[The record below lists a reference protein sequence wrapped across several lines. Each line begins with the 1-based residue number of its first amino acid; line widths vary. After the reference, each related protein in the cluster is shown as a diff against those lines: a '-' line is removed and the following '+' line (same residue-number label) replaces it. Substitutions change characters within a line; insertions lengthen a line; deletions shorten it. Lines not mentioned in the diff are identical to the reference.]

1 MKKVE
6 ELRQFITS
14 VVSSKDVRSRVI
26 FTLLVLLLYRLG
38 SHVRVPGIDQDKLKS
53 IWETLQ
59 GSLVGVLDLFS
70 GGNLKVISVFAL
82 GITPYIT
89 ASIVIQLL
97 TVAIAQLKR
106 LQEEGEA
113 GRRQIN
119 QYTRYLTILLSIF
132 QSTAIS
138 FWMLSQPGLV
148 SISSRMFL
156 LVSVIALT
164 TGTAIVMWM
173 GEQISERGIGNGIS
187 LLIFAGIV
195 VRLPSII
202 VQFTERLGSDP
213 ISALESLLVAMLLL
227 LIVAL
232 IVFVEKAYRPI
243 PIEHTR
249 RREIGVSSKS
259 YLPLRI
265 NMSGVVPVIFA
276 SSLLAFP
283 ITVTQFVSINSSGI
297 YEWLTKILRS
307 GHPIYELVFIMCIVF
322 FSFFY
327 VSVIF
332 DVQDVSNNLR
342 KFGSY
347 VPGVRPGKSTAEY
360 LDSIVMKLTFV
371 GAIYLSFICFV
382 PQFIASGL
390 DVGEIPFI
398 GEWLY
403 ANITSNSALSWIVKG
418 FGYTFYFGGTSLL
431 IAVGVSIDTAQQLE
445 ARLITKKYELL
456 GSTGRRFRGQRFLQE
471 SGYVK

>member
-1 MKKVE
+1 MKKIDEIRRLVLSIVE
-6 ELRQFITS
+6 
-14 VVSSKDVRSRVI
+14 SKDVRDRI
-26 FTLLVLLLYRLG
+26 LFTLTMLVLYRLG
-38 SHVRVPGIDQDKLKS
+38 SHVRVPGIDQEKLRT
-53 IWETLQ
+53 IWESLQ

-97 TVAIAQLKR
+97 TVAIVQLKK

-113 GRRQIN
+113 GRRKIN
-119 QYTRYLTILLSIF
+119 QYTRYLTIALSIF
-132 QSTAIS
+132 QSMAIT

-148 SISSRMFL
+148 NVSSSIFL
-156 LVSVIALT
+156 LVAVVTLT

-195 VRLPSII
+195 VRLPS
-202 VQFTERLGSDP
+202 VFLQFTEKLGNDP
-213 ISALESLLVAMLLL
+213 VSALEALAIAALLL
-227 LIVAL
+227 LIVVL
-232 IVFVEKAYRPI
+232 VVLVEKAYRPI
-243 PIEHTR
+243 QVEYTR
-249 RREIGVSSKS
+249 RKDLQGGPSKS
-259 YLPLRI
+259 YLPLKI
-265 NMSGVVPVIFA
+265 NMSGVIPVIFA

-283 ITVTQFVSINSSGI
+283 LTVTQFIGSDSSLS
-297 YEWLTKILRS
+297 EWLSRVLRS
-307 GHPIYELVFIMCIVF
+307 GHPIYELVFIACIIF

-332 DVQDVSNNLR
+332 DVQEVSNNLR

-347 VPGVRPGKSTAEY
+347 IPGIRPGKSTAEY
-360 LDSIVMKLTFV
+360 LDSVVIKLTFV
-371 GAIYLSFICFV
+371 GSLYLAFVCFL

-390 DVGEIPFI
+390 DVGEIPVI

-403 ANITSNSALSWIVKG
+403 GSISSNTALSWIVKG

-445 ARLITKKYELL
+445 SRLITKKYELSS
-456 GSTGRRFRGQRFLQE
+456 GVGRFRGRRYLQE
-471 SGYVK
+471 DSHAK